1 MNEIFQYTTKY
12 NKSIKPHRMDPITN
26 RYNTTTTRK
35 TTIIKILIKENKTK
49 YRRGS
54 ETKQTKGVKTFL
66 HV

>member
-35 TTIIKILIKENKTK
+35 TTIINFDKRKQNKIPE
-49 YRRGS
+49 R
-54 ETKQTKGVKTFL
+54 E
-66 HV
+66 